1 MELVD
6 KPLTFNDALSA
17 AGIGLSDVIV
27 FRHRP
32 YEAELNRIFEWI
44 AAERSDLFDCY
55 QSTHSARVE
64 GALTRAKFVA
74 SFIRYGGGSA
84 VFVGLHAIRSFR
96 TITTQECI
104 ARPKHQELMS
114 LGMVG
119 IKATDGRTHLI
130 EFDLPTL
137 QWHADWKGR
146 LIIDW
151 PPPDRSW
158 WRWADR
164 NTFSIE
170 ALLLESAFAK
180 MMPPWDQLVFT
191 WQELSVL
198 PASWAAA
205 MSQWRGI
212 YLIRDLGDGKPY
224 VGSAYGAENILQRWR
239 EYARS
244 GHGGNKHLRGR
255 DPANFHFAILQRLS
269 PDLSDAEVIKAEST
283 WKERLLSRWPS
294 GLNDN

>member
-1 MELVD
+1 MELVE
-6 KPLTFNDALSA
+6 KPLTFNAALIAS
-17 AGIGLSDVIV
+17 GIDLKEVIV

-32 YEAELNRIFEWI
+32 YEPELNRIFEWI
-44 AAERSDLFDCY
+44 AAERADLFDCY
-55 QSTHSARVE
+55 QGTHGPRVE
-64 GALTRAKFVA
+64 AALKRARYVA
-74 SFIRYGGGSA
+74 SFIRYGAGSA
-84 VFVGLHAIRSFR
+84 VFVGLHTMRSFR
-96 TITTQECI
+96 TITTAECI

-119 IKATDGRTHLI
+119 IKATDGRTDLL

-137 QWHADWKGR
+137 QWHSDWKGR
-146 LIIDW
+146 LVIGW

-180 MMPPWDQLVFT
+180 QMPPWDQLLFT

-198 PASWAAA
+198 PAGWAAA

-212 YLIRDLGDGKPY
+212 YVIHDLSDGKSY
-224 VGSAYGAENILQRWR
+224 VGSAYGEENILQRWR

-255 DPANFHFAILQRLS
+255 DATNFRFAILQRLS
-269 PDLSDAEVIKAEST
+269 PDLPDAEVIRAEAT